1 MWKLLTPPAYKAEQ
15 TGPEADARYKKLR
28 CQVFLGIFIGSAG
41 FYVVRKNF
49 SMAIPMLA
57 NFGFD
62 KGELGIVLSMNAIAY
77 GFSKFIMASISDRS
91 NARTFLPLGLIMAA
105 VSMLFMIVPIQWIGA
120 DHKSLA
126 ILLMAVLNFLV
137 GWFNGMG
144 WPPCGRVMTHW
155 FSIKERGTW
164 MSFWNCAHNV
174 GGALVGPMAVY
185 GALWFGSCFY
195 GADQERYFLIGTYA
209 FPAAVAI
216 LIALLAYS
224 MIRDTPQSCGLPSI
238 EKWSGSASKNY
249 SEKAEEVL
257 STKEIFKIVLSNK
270 FLWYIAF
277 ANAFVYMVRYGC
289 LDWAPTIL
297 TERGIDIKSAGWAYF
312 AYEMAA
318 IPGTIICGWLSDKVF
333 HGRRALP
340 TILFMILVAIA
351 IVVYWQNID
360 NVNVVIG
367 CLIAIGFLIYGPVM
381 LIGVQALD
389 LAPKN
394 AAGTAAGLTG
404 FMGYVLGTALLA
416 NIVIGY
422 VAEAAGWNWTFILL
436 IVACLFSILFMGLTY
451 REEQY
456 LAKKTQK
463 EDK

>member
-1 MWKLLTPPAYKAEQ
+1 MSFLTPPAFKPEQ
-15 TGPEADARYKKLR
+15 TGPEADEKYRRLR
-28 CQVFLGIFIGSAG
+28 WQVFLGIFIGYAG
-41 FYVVRKNF
+41 FYIVRKNF

-57 NFGFD
+57 PLGFD
-62 KGELGIVLSMNAIAY
+62 KGELSLVLSMNAIAY
-77 GFSKFIMASISDRS
+77 GFSKFLMASISDRS
-91 NARTFLPLGLIMAA
+91 NAQRFLPLGLVAA
-105 VSMLFMIVPIQWIGA
+105 ALSMLFMIVPVQFLGA
-120 DHKSLA
+120 EHKVAA
-126 ILLMAVLNFLV
+126 ITLMAVLNFLV

-185 GALWFGSCFY
+185 GAMWFGSWFY
-195 GADQERYFLIGTYA
+195 QNSDYYFLIGNYA
-209 FPAAVAI
+209 FPAAVAV
-216 LIALLAYS
+216 LIAVIAYC

-238 EKWSGSASKNY
+238 EKWSGHASKNY
-249 SEKAEEVL
+249 SEKAEQVL
-257 STKEIFKIVLSNK
+257 STREIFKVVLSNK

-297 TERGIDIKSAGWAYF
+297 TEQGIDIKSAGWAYF
-312 AYEMAA
+312 AYEIAA
-318 IPGTIICGWLSDKVF
+318 IPGTIFCGWLSDSVF
-333 HGRRALP
+333 KGRRALP
-340 TILFMILVAIA
+340 TIIFMALIIA
-351 IVVYWQNID
+351 VIFVYWQNIT
-360 NVNVVIG
+360 NLNIVIG

-394 AAGTAAGLTG
+394 VAGTAAGLTG
-404 FMGYVLGTALLA
+404 FMGYVLCTAVLA

-422 VAEAAGWNWTFILL
+422 VAENAGWDWTFILL
-436 IVACLFSILFMGLTY
+436 MAACVLSIVFMGLTY

-456 LAKKTQK
+456 LVEHK
-463 EDK
+463 E

>member
-28 CQVFLGIFIGSAG
+28 WQVFLGIFIGYAG
-41 FYVVRKNF
+41 FYIVRKNF

-57 NFGFD
+57 NFGFE

-91 NARTFLPLGLIMAA
+91 NARAFLPLGLIRAA
-105 VSMLFMIVPIQWIGA
+105 ISMLFRIVPIQWIGS
-120 DHKSLA
+120 DHKSFA
-126 ILLMAVLNFLV
+126 ILLMAALNFLV

-185 GALWFGSCFY
+185 GALWFGSWFY
-195 GADQERYFLIGTYA
+195 GTDEQRYFLIGTYA

-216 LIALLAYS
+216 LIALMAYS

-257 STKEIFKIVLSNK
+257 STKEILKIVMTNK

-333 HGRRALP
+333 QGRRALP

-436 IVACLFSILFMGLTY
+436 IIACLFSILFMGLTY

-456 LAKKTQK
+456 LAKKAQEEK
-463 EDK
+463 

>member
-28 CQVFLGIFIGSAG
+28 WQVFLGIFIGYAG

-91 NARTFLPLGLIMAA
+91 KARTFLPLGLIMSPD
-105 VSMLFMIVPIQWIGA
+105 SMIFMIEQIQSIGD

>member
-1 MWKLLTPPAYKAEQ
+1 MSFLTPPAFKPEQ
-15 TGPEADARYKKLR
+15 TGPEADEKYRRLR
-28 CQVFLGIFIGSAG
+28 WQVFLGIFIGYAG
-41 FYVVRKNF
+41 FYIVRKNF

-57 NFGFD
+57 PLGFD
-62 KGELGIVLSMNAIAY
+62 KGELSLVLSMNAIAY
-77 GFSKFIMASISDRS
+77 GFSKFLMASISDRS
-91 NARTFLPLGLIMAA
+91 NAQRFLPLGLVAA
-105 VSMLFMIVPIQWIGA
+105 ALSMLFMIVPVQFLGA
-120 DHKSLA
+120 EHKVAA
-126 ILLMAVLNFLV
+126 ITLMAVLNFLV

-185 GALWFGSCFY
+185 GAMWFGSWFY
-195 GADQERYFLIGTYA
+195 QNSDYYFLIGTYA
-209 FPAAVAI
+209 FPAAVAV
-216 LIALLAYS
+216 LIAVIAYC

-238 EKWSGSASKNY
+238 EKWSGHASKNY
-249 SEKAEEVL
+249 SEKAEQVL
-257 STKEIFKIVLSNK
+257 STREIFKVVLSNK

-277 ANAFVYMVRYGC
+277 ANAFVYMVRSGC

-297 TERGIDIKSAGWAYF
+297 TEQGIDIKSAGWAYF
-312 AYEMAA
+312 AYEIAA
-318 IPGTIICGWLSDKVF
+318 IPGTIFCGWLSDSVF
-333 HGRRALP
+333 KGRRALP
-340 TILFMILVAIA
+340 TIIFMALIIA
-351 IVVYWQNID
+351 VIFVYWQNIT
-360 NVNVVIG
+360 NLNIVIG

-394 AAGTAAGLTG
+394 VAGTAAGLTG
-404 FMGYVLGTALLA
+404 FMGYVLGTAVLA

-422 VAEAAGWNWTFILL
+422 VAENAGWDWTFILL
-436 IVACLFSILFMGLTY
+436 MVACVLSIVFMGLTY

-456 LAKKTQK
+456 LVEHK
-463 EDK
+463 E